1 MLKRSSRQTRAADG
15 RALKVA
21 LLSAVF
27 TVGGV
32 TEALAHGETISTAPP
47 QLNSALAPDP
57 APGGSTPLAPVAP
70 TPVATAAAPLK
81 LAQANT
87 PTASRA
93 PINTTGRTINLT
105 VPAKDGAYD
114 MGDMPMAIDAN
125 DTITFPAQRTLDLLS
140 KILDQNTLQALK
152 TNFNGQ
158 ATITPAAFNGTGI
171 AVAYDP
177 KRLELVFLIPANM
190 RAARSVSIAALD
202 ARRLGTVMKP
212 ADFSGYLNVR
222 GNLDYIGAG
231 SSGGLQDP
239 VFALD
244 GALNLRGIVLESAGV
259 WQPGMANTF
268 QRTGTRL
275 LYDDTKDL
283 IRFTVGDLQPVSE
296 GFQATPD
303 MFGVSI
309 FRSYGVLE
317 PEFVA
322 RPRGDQVFTLTRAS
336 TVEVYVNGQ
345 MVRRLQLNAGNYNAR
360 DFPFTQ
366 GANNVLLNI
375 IDDTGARQ
383 TLRFNTFFDQTQLQP
398 GLSEFG
404 LYVGVMAPLGMDG
417 PVYGHDWTY
426 SGFYRAGVSKDL
438 TLGFNMQG
446 DEFDTQAGVD
456 GVWGSP
462 IGSFSWNAA
471 VSRIAN
477 IGSGSAANVTFQR
490 LFQLGGNKA
499 SSFNL
504 FFETRSRDFGSLTVL
519 TPSNQYAWEVGGS
532 YTQAITADYY
542 AGLDLRFN
550 KGRDGARD
558 VNSYRATMGWRI
570 TPSLGLTLDAIYDD
584 TDISNHKNF
593 SVVMSLTKRMT
604 PWSSLR
610 VDYDSK
616 EERSTVTYQDQHGQ
630 GVGSYNLTADVEH
643 TPSSTGFNGNFTY
656 EGNRG
661 EVGLTSFSTFDSG
674 FGSTTDSRTSLRF
687 ASSFA
692 FADGAVSMG
701 RPIYDAFAIVKPH
714 ETLGNADVVIQPTT
728 FGYDAETGH
737 FGTAIEN
744 SLTAY
749 ANRVV
754 TVEVP
759 NAPAGYDIGK
769 GAYHLFPPHRGG
781 YLLEVGSAYSVTAI
795 GRLVD
800 QDGKPISLLAGKA
813 YEVAAPDRPPVEIFT
828 NREGRFGAPGLRPGK
843 WRIVMP
849 TEPESTFILE
859 VPAHTLGAMRAGE
872 LKPTTNTGS

>member
-1 MLKRSSRQTRAADG
+1 MKRSSRQTRAADG
-15 RALKVA
+15 RALKVV

-27 TVGGV
+27 TAGGA
-32 TEALAHGETISTAPP
+32 TQAFAHGETIATAPP
-47 QLNSALAPDP
+47 QLTLASVADQAVLATAPSTSAAAAPP
-57 APGGSTPLAPVAP
+57 ATLQVAQINGAPVA
-70 TPVATAAAPLK
+70 AP
-81 LAQANT
+81 
-87 PTASRA
+87 SRA
-93 PINTTGRTINLT
+93 PINTTGHTIDLT

-114 MGDMPMAIDAN
+114 MGDIQLSIDPN
-125 DTITFPAQRTLDLLS
+125 DKIEFPAGRALDLLS
-140 KILDQNTLQALK
+140 KIIDQSNFQALK
-152 TNFNGQ
+152 TRFNGQ
-158 ATITPAAFNGTGI
+158 ATLTPGSFADTGI
-171 AVAYDP
+171 AVVYDP
-177 KRLELVFLIPANM
+177 KRLELVFLIPATM

-202 ARRLGTVMKP
+202 AQHLGTVMKP
-212 ADFSGYLNVR
+212 AAFSGYLNVR
-222 GNLDYIGAG
+222 GNLDYVGAG
-231 SSGGLQDP
+231 GNNGLQDP

-244 GALNLRGIVLESAGV
+244 GALNMHGLVLESSGV
-259 WQPGMANTF
+259 YQPGMTNTF
-268 QRTGTRL
+268 QRTGTRFI
-275 LYDDTKDL
+275 YDDTQDL
-283 IRFTVGDLQPVSE
+283 IRFTLGDLQPISE

-303 MFGVSI
+303 MVGFSI

-336 TVEVYVNGQ
+336 TVEIYVNGQ
-345 MVRRLQLNAGNYNAR
+345 LVRRLQLNPGNYNAR

-375 IDDTGARQ
+375 IDDTGSRQ

-404 LYVGVMAPLGMDG
+404 LYVGAMAPLGPDG

-426 SGFYRAGVSKDL
+426 SGFYRRGITKDL

-446 DEFDTQAGVD
+446 DEYDTQAGVD

-477 IGSGSAANVTFQR
+477 VGSGSAGNVTFQR
-490 LFQLGGNKA
+490 LFQVGGGKA

-504 FFETRSRDFGSLTVL
+504 FFETRSKDFGALTVL
-519 TPSNQYAWEVGGS
+519 TPDNQYAWELGGS
-532 YTQAITADYY
+532 YTQAITQDFY
-542 AGLDLRFN
+542 AGLDLRYN
-550 KGRDGARD
+550 QGRDGQRD

-570 TPSLGLTLDAIYDD
+570 TPSLGLTLDTIYDD

-604 PWSSLR
+604 PWTSLR

-661 EVGLTSFSTFDSG
+661 EIGLTSFSTFDSD
-674 FGSTTDSRTSLRF
+674 FGSSTDSRTSLRV
-687 ASSFA
+687 ASSIA
-692 FADGAVSMG
+692 FADGSWSIG
-701 RPIYDAFAIVKPH
+701 RPIYDAFAIVKPY
-714 ETLGNADVVIQPTT
+714 ETLGKADVVVNPTP
-728 FGYDAETGH
+728 FGYDAETGSW
-737 FGTAIEN
+737 GNAVEN
-744 SLTAY
+744 NLTAY
-749 ANRVV
+749 SNRTIAVD
-754 TVEVP
+754 VP

-769 GAYHLFPPHRGG
+769 GTYHLFPPHRGG

-795 GRLVD
+795 GRLID
-800 QDGKPISLLAGKA
+800 ADGKPISLLAGKA
-813 YEVAAPDRPPVEIFT
+813 YEVASPDHPGVEIFT

-849 TEPESTFILE
+849 TEPETTFILE
-859 VPAHTLGAMRAGE
+859 VPPHTLGAMRAGD
-872 LKPTTNTGS
+872 LQPTKTGS